1 MSCIKYKYIDES
13 IVNKSKQILN
23 NKLLSLSS
31 SSSKANS
38 INSNNSNEKK
48 VNSSSNSSNE
58 KKVNSSNSSNEKKV
72 NSNSS
77 NEKKGN
83 NNNEKKVNNNNNMK
97 NENKEIEII
106 KNELNQKH
114 QQDNITREL
123 KQEKRRLE
131 GEVNELKN
139 KLVKYE
145 KVKVFGTINKSEITS
160 LVECPLCG
168 DIILNSAILSC
179 SHGFCMTCIE
189 SYWRNDET
197 NKVARLQRKVIKK
210 GISTCPV
217 CNDNIPPEPDN
228 ALDSSKMANINDKTI
243 SYEYLY
249 HRSLHLDSICSLL
262 YDDIDALKERERRS
276 RDILSCYGVNVDKAR
291 TLKSHDDNEEEMK
304 VDDVEGDSKTDPLCN
319 LCGNYHDPF
328 VPCALNDKTED
339 EDDDEED
346 DDDDGND
353 D

>member
-13 IVNKSKQILN
+13 IANKSKEILN
-23 NKLLSLSS
+23 NKLSLLS

-38 INSNNSNEKK
+38 INSNYSNNSNERKANSINSNEKK
-48 VNSSSNSSNE
+48 ANSINSNE
-58 KKVNSSNSSNEKKV
+58 KKANSIN
-72 NSNSS
+72 S
-77 NEKKGN
+77 NEKKGDS
-83 NNNEKKVNNNNNMK
+83 NNEKKANNNNTK
-97 NENKEIEII
+97 NEHKEIEII

-114 QQDNITREL
+114 QHDNITREL

-131 GEVNELKN
+131 CEVNELKN

-145 KVKVFGTINKSEITS
+145 KAKVSGTIDKSEITS

-168 DIILNSAILSC
+168 DIILNAAILSC

-197 NKVARLQRKVIKK
+197 NKVARLQRKVTKK

-217 CNDNIPPEPDN
+217 CNDNVPPEPDK
-228 ALDSSKMANINDKTI
+228 ALDSSKMANANDKTI

-291 TLKSHDDNEEEMK
+291 TLKSHDDDEEMK

-328 VPCALNDKTED
+328 VPCALNDETED
-339 EDDDEED
+339 EEED
-346 DDDDGND
+346 DDDVDDDGNEE
-353 D
+353 

>member
-1 MSCIKYKYIDES
+1 
-13 IVNKSKQILN
+13 
-23 NKLLSLSS
+23 
-31 SSSKANS
+31 
-38 INSNNSNEKK
+38 
-48 VNSSSNSSNE
+48 
-58 KKVNSSNSSNEKKV
+58 
-72 NSNSS
+72 
-77 NEKKGN
+77 
-83 NNNEKKVNNNNNMK
+83 MK

-145 KVKVFGTINKSEITS
+145 KVKVFGTIDKSEITS

-168 DIILNSAILSC
+168 DIILNAAILSC

-228 ALDSSKMANINDKTI
+228 TLDSSKMANDKTI

-328 VPCALNDKTED
+328 VPCALNDETED
-339 EDDDEED
+339 EDDEEEED
-346 DDDDGND
+346 DDDDGNED
-353 D
+353 